1 MEHPNTSN
9 PKPVVVSVDA
19 SGVTL
24 KREIASAVSIITSTK
39 SPRVG

>member
-1 MEHPNTSN
+1 
-9 PKPVVVSVDA
+9 VVSVDV